1 MDLADKV
8 KKEMLQEKLNND
20 RIVLPVLNQ
29 WIKSGKR
36 NRIFI
41 EGRSMKPLLNDGS
54 QVLVEHGRHSIKTG
68 NIIIYLR
75 DERLISHRV
84 LRVIKD
90 GGSTFYLTKG
100 DSAVRFDRPVVSEEE
115 IAGIVRGIVNER
127 KTIDLSHWR
136 WRIFGKVMAAI
147 SLIIGISAGIALS
160 LLGCIKAI
168 RKKGRHHISD

>member
-1 MDLADKV
+1 
-8 KKEMLQEKLNND
+8 MLREKSHKD

-41 EGRSMKPLLNDGS
+41 SGCSMKPLLNDGS
-54 QVLVEHGRHSIKTG
+54 QVFVEHVRRSVKTG
-68 NIIIYLR
+68 DIIIYLR

-100 DSAVRFDRPVVSEEE
+100 DSAVRFDKPVVGEEE
-115 IAGIVRGIVNER
+115 IAGIVRGIVKGR
-127 KTIDLSHWR
+127 KTIDLTGWR
-136 WRIFGKVMAAI
+136 WRIFGKVVAA
-147 SLIIGISAGIALS
+147 SSFIIGISADIAHP

-168 RKKGRHHISD
+168 GKKDRHNIPE